1 MKFVFNLKKEIIMAN
16 TYKKPETKVIKVE
29 LQQMIAESFNGKGE
43 YNEGVTLGARGTSFD
58 FFMEEE
64 EEAPG
69 KSDDD
74 DDWEDWEEEEM

>member
-1 MKFVFNLKKEIIMAN
+1 MAN

-74 DDWEDWEEEEM
+74 DSWEDWEEEEEF

>member
-1 MKFVFNLKKEIIMAN
+1 MERNKIMAN